1 MQSWHTT
8 YLGLRELPREIS
20 TFELQSF
27 FTYSRTEREL
37 INARRSNAHKLGLA
51 PVSYTHL
58 APIEHPAQL
67 VPERD
72 VYKRQ
77 VHTAGRS

>member
-27 FTYSRTEREL
+27 FTHSQ
-37 INARRSNAHKLGLA
+37 
-51 PVSYTHL
+51 
-58 APIEHPAQL
+58 PIAVLSASSPTPAEATPTSW
-67 VPERD
+67 VG
-72 VYKRQ
+72 
-77 VHTAGRS
+77 HCT